1 MKGIINFSLNN
12 KFAIW
17 ILTIIISFA
26 GLYSGMTMKQETIPN
41 INVPFLNVTAIDP
54 GAARGH
60 CRRCNQTAG
69 TEAPQSRRCENH
81 HFHFHGE
88 CGIHHAGIRLWNGPD
103 ERNRYRS
110 RSTERGAI
118 TGQCTETNHFQIQY

>member
-26 GLYSGMTMKQETIPN
+26 GLYSGLTMKQETIPN

-54 GAARGH
+54 GPH
-60 CRRCNQTAG
+60 RR
-69 TEAPQSRRCENH
+69 ELLKMS
-81 HFHFHGE
+81 
-88 CGIHHAGIRLWNGPD
+88 
-103 ERNRYRS
+103 RS
-110 RSTERGAI
+110 RWK
-118 TGQCTETNHFQIQY
+118 